1 MLIVIATGRCQAG
14 FDPDVNHR
22 PATGAAGLRR
32 AIHTERQTREYAR
45 SMIRFLTDKNYRQA
59 LKLERK
65 MMLMERAF
73 EKGQYGI
80 LRRGIEHQEHVL
92 RWFNLEGDWSEER
105 LYEFLSSRGMIRSI
119 NDEDYVDRMWEA
131 ACGF

>member
-1 MLIVIATGRCQAG
+1 
-14 FDPDVNHR
+14 
-22 PATGAAGLRR
+22 
-32 AIHTERQTREYAR
+32 
-45 SMIRFLTDKNYRQA
+45 MIRFLTDKNYRQA